1 MTQGRA
7 NLLLLFAG
15 AIWGLGFVAQASA
28 VGNVGAF
35 LFIGLRFGL
44 ASLTVAP
51 LAIHEARQAKQ
62 RLALKDYGGFIFIG
76 LFLSVGSVLQQIGL
90 ATTTV
95 TNSGFLTGL
104 YVVMVPIFGVMLF
117 WNWPSPI
124 VWPCALTA
132 LGGIYLLSGG
142 QLGNLTTGDWL
153 TILCAAFWA
162 LQINL
167 DLHLGLIGR
176 VVGHIVKTVLV
187 PIDLVDE
194 AELVAL
200 LDPGDDLG
208 EFQRFFRRDRRRL
221 GLRPSRAGEEKRRAE
236 NSRDRGSHRRL
247 LYDCALG
254 KTNHPCLRFR
264 RRDARV
270 GSGPGISLSF
280 FRSLAGEARQIGGQ
294 IQAIN
299 CVVSVRS
306 TPCSGGQA
314 GWLSCS

>member
-62 RLALKDYGGFIFIG
+62 PLALKDYGGFIFIG

-162 LQINL
+162 LQIIFINRLAHENGRPFMLSLVQFLTCAVFGITIGLFTEPFNL
-167 DLHLGLIGR
+167 PSIMLSWPAILFGGVFSCGIAFTLQAVGQRYTSAPQAAIMLSSEALFAALFGAILLGERLTFHGVIGCALIF
-176 VVGHIVKTVLV
+176 IAMITVELV
-187 PIDLVDE
+187 P
-194 AELVAL
+194 AL
-200 LDPGDDLG
+200 
-208 EFQRFFRRDRRRL
+208 RNR
-221 GLRPSRAGEEKRRAE
+221 
-236 NSRDRGSHRRL
+236 
-247 LYDCALG
+247 
-254 KTNHPCLRFR
+254 T
-264 RRDARV
+264 DA
-270 GSGPGISLSF
+270 
-280 FRSLAGEARQIGGQ
+280 A
-294 IQAIN
+294 
-299 CVVSVRS
+299 
-306 TPCSGGQA
+306 
-314 GWLSCS
+314 